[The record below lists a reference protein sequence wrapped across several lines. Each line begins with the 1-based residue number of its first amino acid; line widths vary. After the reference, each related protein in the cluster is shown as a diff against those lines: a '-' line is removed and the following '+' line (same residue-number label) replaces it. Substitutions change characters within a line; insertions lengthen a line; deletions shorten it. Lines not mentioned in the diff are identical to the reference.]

1 MRTLVNFSKRFIST
15 VGFVGYLP
23 GMPGTWASLLTV
35 GVLWYFMVD
44 VSVYFTAPKAHLF
57 WPAYAAFV
65 AFCIVA
71 CSGARELFGSED
83 PSVVVLDEV
92 AGQLITFFL
101 IPLSLTTLVFGFLL
115 FRFFDIVKPWPIH
128 RFEELGDG
136 EGIVMDDVV
145 AGIMANISLIVI
157 IALYHIV
164 RARISG

>member
-1 MRTLVNFSKRFIST
+1 MRSIVNFMKRILAT
-15 VGFVGYLP
+15 VGFVGYIP

-35 GVLWYFMVD
+35 GVLWYFMAD
-44 VSVYFTAPKAHLF
+44 VSIWFTAAKAGIF
-57 WPAYAAFV
+57 WPAYAGFV
-65 AFCIVA
+65 AFCIIV
-71 CSGARELFGSED
+71 CTGAREIFGDDD

-101 IPLSLTTLVFGFLL
+101 IPLSLTTLIFGFLL

-145 AGIMANISLIVI
+145 AGIMANITLLVI
-157 IALYHIV
+157 MALFHIV
-164 RARISG
+164 SARISG